1 MFSYSFGFDAQM
13 VDCAYP
19 KHINSTLPRSKLG
32 YTTNNQFPIFPPKMA
47 DGRSLISSWNAETAE
62 YENFKRETQE
72 EAFNLSPL
80 SPNWAYRRYMQKNG
94 YQIMAKN
101 FVDTA
106 NDTGAEVPDNDGG
119 ENIVDKFAG
128 GSDSA
133 SRNAP
138 YAFDSLGDS
147 NQPEGY
153 QESNLKDL
161 YLSREQLNARLYA
174 PKL

>member
-47 DGRSLISSWNAETAE
+47 DGRSLISSWNAESAE
-62 YENFKRETQE
+62 TETFKRDNMED
-72 EAFNLSPL
+72 AFNLSPL

-106 NDTGAEVPDNDGG
+106 NDTGVEIPDQEPDVYDQIVGGG
-119 ENIVDKFAG
+119 EKG
-128 GSDSA
+128 

-138 YAFDSLGDS
+138 YAFNSLGDS
-147 NQPEGY
+147 SQPAGY
-153 QESNLKDL
+153 QESDLKDL
-161 YLSREQLNARLYA
+161 YMSREQLNSRLYA
-174 PKL
+174 PSV